1 MVGKRIMT
9 SLTIVH
15 IEDEYS
21 DFLSL
26 TTTLKTF
33 IEDHWFTTFRES
45 VTAKRIFLAESPDK
59 PPSWIAYELEVAQ
72 RPEQKFRWIFVRD
85 AELPAEVRP
94 YMEGRIAFIFDVLRP
109 DDAGTTM
116 RVSLEET
123 LRSIEG
129 IDVQSKDVVLYT
141 AYQGTGIDSIDPE
154 LMGIISQRIR
164 KENDLELDEFLSNLV
179 FESVRG
185 G

>member
-1 MVGKRIMT
+1 MT

-33 IEDHWFTTFRES
+33 IEDHWFATTGKA
-45 VTAKRIFLAESPDK
+45 VIAKRNPLAESQDK
-59 PPSWIAYELEVAQ
+59 PPSWIAYELCVKEK
-72 RPEQKFRWIFVRD
+72 PEQKFRWIFVRD
-85 AELPAEVRP
+85 AELPAEVRHH
-94 YMEGRIAFIFDVLRP
+94 MTGRVAFIFDVLRP
-109 DDAGTTM
+109 DENGTTM

-129 IDVQSKDVVLYT
+129 IQVENKDVVLYT
-141 AYQGTGIDSIDPE
+141 AYQGTGIDSISSN
-154 LMGIISQRIR
+154 LMEIVGRQIR

-179 FESVRG
+179 FECLANG
-185 G
+185 